1 MISKLF
7 EKIELSKLRCQ
18 TIVIL
23 FLSRFPPP
31 LFLLYVINF
40 TRRGPFFVCWQHSHT
55 QRIYIWRIIL
65 LTKICRS
72 TLQWNRYLYIMQ
84 WVLKLWLES
93 LYLYHRASIT
103 SNITYHRLYFYKKV
117 TKGPSKIVF
126 WDVHVLLDITKISF
140 IFMLIAVG
148 IADATCL
155 AWANLLTLP
164 NLLLR
169 IFFDINNILPW
180 KCCMPTCSTSWDVL
194 NASWCVCLL
203 LWSRCRDDPPRF
215 WQYYRAYVIIAEY

>member
-18 TIVIL
+18 TIVLL

-72 TLQWNRYLYIMQ
+72 TLHWNRYLYIMQ
-84 WVLKLWLES
+84 WVLKLWLQR
-93 LYLYHRASIT
+93 LYLYHWASIT
-103 SNITYHRLYFYKKV
+103 SNYHWLYFYDQV
-117 TKGPSKIVF
+117 TKGSSKNVFRDVQYLARYHKHFVYFHVNRNRHSGCHMPCTSKPSHPPQLAIAYFFLTLIIFYLESV
-126 WDVHVLLDITKISF
+126 VCLRVLLLETF
-140 IFMLIAVG
+140 
-148 IADATCL
+148 
-155 AWANLLTLP
+155 
-164 NLLLR
+164 
-169 IFFDINNILPW
+169 
-180 KCCMPTCSTSWDVL
+180 
-194 NASWCVCLL
+194 
-203 LWSRCRDDPPRF
+203 
-215 WQYYRAYVIIAEY
+215 